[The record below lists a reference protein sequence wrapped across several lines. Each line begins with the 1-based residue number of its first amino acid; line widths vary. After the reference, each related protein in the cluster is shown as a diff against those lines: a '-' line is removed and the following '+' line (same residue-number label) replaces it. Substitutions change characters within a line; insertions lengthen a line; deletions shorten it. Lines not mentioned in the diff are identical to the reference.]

1 MEACH
6 KVEIMATLEKQMMT
20 KNNLGCSFG
29 IFFNTF
35 FFLFSRDFSR
45 SIKIE

>member
-1 MEACH
+1 MKE
-6 KVEIMATLEKQMMT
+6 

-35 FFLFSRDFSR
+35 FFFSRDFSR